1 MKFLFEMF
9 PIILFFAAFK
19 YKDIYFATVVA
30 IAASILQISY
40 SYIKNKKH
48 IDLPQGLPEESGGPS
63 RDISGQNGTSTRSSR
78 PSC

>member
-40 SYIKNKKH
+40 SYIKNKKVEPPML
-48 IDLPQGLPEESGGPS
+48 IGLVVIIFFGGM
-63 RDISGQNGTSTRSSR
+63 TLLLH
-78 PSC
+78 